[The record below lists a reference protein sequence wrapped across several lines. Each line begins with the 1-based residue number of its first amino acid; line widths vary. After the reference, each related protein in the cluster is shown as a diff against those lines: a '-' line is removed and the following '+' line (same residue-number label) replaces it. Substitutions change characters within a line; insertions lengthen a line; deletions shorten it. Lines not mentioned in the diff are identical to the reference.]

1 MFWTQIVILH
11 WERMPG
17 GRRMSSFSHRRIAVM
32 EIETLLLILVA
43 VLEVVDG
50 QGIALRMLRFLSSL
64 VENGTNGKKTDQ
76 IQTKS

>member
-1 MFWTQIVILH
+1 
-11 WERMPG
+11 
-17 GRRMSSFSHRRIAVM
+17 M